1 VSVADDRTR
10 VCPRCGTPAE
20 AYDVCTACGTHLA
33 GLPELPTRSDWE
45 SRRRVRPTQRPITPA
60 SIRPLLHPSERSRL
74 VIATVAAA
82 VAVGFLVL
90 ILILAGTANLLL
102 PLVGTLA
109 VTTVSIWLG
118 QQVRRARLLG
128 RSVKVGPDT
137 MPELQAL
144 LEDVARTLQYDRR
157 VDVYVVDKATQPLS
171 MSSYL
176 GTRIIVIEGSLVAE
190 LLQPERRSQ
199 LVFLLGRSIGALRA
213 KHARLDI
220 IVVLLDAINVLKY
233 VTPFLLPW
241 YRATAYSGDQIGM
254 VCCADLEAALQATR
268 RLLIGK
274 ELAAELDAGIV
285 LPQASLV
292 QRRLLPRFVQLFG
305 AEPHTTNRYANLL
318 CFGRYHDPASW
329 ERLRGTMG
337 EEHLRSLEQIWAR
350 SPYRRRV
357 AAYRAAAAAPVPAV

>member
-1 VSVADDRTR
+1 
-10 VCPRCGTPAE
+10 
-20 AYDVCTACGTHLA
+20 
-33 GLPELPTRSDWE
+33 
-45 SRRRVRPTQRPITPA
+45 
-60 SIRPLLHPSERSRL
+60 
-74 VIATVAAA
+74 
-82 VAVGFLVL
+82 
-90 ILILAGTANLLL
+90 
-102 PLVGTLA
+102 
-109 VTTVSIWLG
+109 
-118 QQVRRARLLG
+118 
-128 RSVKVGPDT
+128 
-137 MPELQAL
+137 
-144 LEDVARTLQYDRR
+144 
-157 VDVYVVDKATQPLS
+157 LS

-274 ELAAELDAGIV
+274 ELAAELNAGIV
-285 LPQASLV
+285 LPQARLV

-305 AEPHTTNRYANLL
+305 AEPHNTNRYANLL